1 MVSLVLRHCGA
12 YRPVYFLCKG
22 FTMAE
27 ELIPF
32 TKDGYHALQDELHRL
47 KHDDRPAVIQAI
59 ADARAHGDLSENAE
73 YHAARERQGFIE
85 GRIAELEGNLSR
97 ANIIDFS
104 SDTAAR
110 DQVRFGAYVT
120 VQDENTGDKKTYRV
134 VGDLEADIRQNKI
147 SISSPIAKALLG
159 KKIDDMIEVNAP
171 KGAVEYVI
179 TEINY

>member
-1 MVSLVLRHCGA
+1 
-12 YRPVYFLCKG
+12 
-22 FTMAE
+22 MAE

-32 TKDGYHALQDELHRL
+32 TKDGYQQLNEELYRL
-47 KHDDRPAVIQAI
+47 KHTDRPKVIQDI

-73 YHAARERQGFIE
+73 YAAARERQGFIE

-104 SDTAAR
+104 SDAKAKA
-110 DQVRFGAYVT
+110 QVRFGAYVT
-120 VQDENTGDKKTYRV
+120 LQDENTGDKKTYRV
-134 VGDLEADIRQNKI
+134 VGDLEADITKHRI
-147 SISSPIAKALLG
+147 SVSSPIARALLG

-179 TEINY
+179 TEIRY

>member
-1 MVSLVLRHCGA
+1 
-12 YRPVYFLCKG
+12 
-22 FTMAE
+22 MAE

-47 KHDDRPAVIQAI
+47 KHVDRPKVIQDI
-59 ADARAHGDLSENAE
+59 ADARSHGDLSENAE

-104 SDTAAR
+104 ADADAIN
-110 DQVRFGAYVT
+110 QVRFGAFVT
-120 VQDENTGDKKTYRV
+120 VQDENTGDQKTYRV
-134 VGDLEADIRQNKI
+134 VGDLEADITKNRI
-147 SISSPIAKALLG
+147 SLSSPIARALLG
-159 KKIDDMIEVNAP
+159 KKIDDTIEVNAP

-179 TEINY
+179 TEIRYQG

>member
-1 MVSLVLRHCGA
+1 
-12 YRPVYFLCKG
+12 
-22 FTMAE
+22 MAE

-32 TKDGYHALQDELHRL
+32 TKDGYQQLNEELYRL
-47 KHDDRPAVIQAI
+47 KHTDRPKVIQDI

-73 YHAARERQGFIE
+73 YAAARERQGFIE

-104 SDTAAR
+104 SDANAKA
-110 DQVRFGAYVT
+110 QVRFGAYVT
-120 VQDENTGDKKTYRV
+120 LQDENTGDKKTYRV
-134 VGDLEADIRQNKI
+134 VGDLEADITKHRI
-147 SISSPIAKALLG
+147 SVSSPIARALLG

-179 TEINY
+179 TEIRY

>member
-1 MVSLVLRHCGA
+1 LIELGQLPLIFFVQKVKC
-12 YRPVYFLCKG
+12 
-22 FTMAE
+22 MAE

-32 TKDGYHALQDELHRL
+32 TRDGYQVLQDELYRL
-47 KHDDRPAVIQAI
+47 KHTDRPKVIQDI

-104 SDTAAR
+104 SDETAKS
-110 DQVRFGAYVT
+110 QVRFGAYVT
-120 VQDENTGDKKTYRV
+120 VQDESTGDQKTYRV
-134 VGDLEADIRQNKI
+134 VGDLEADIRQQKI
-147 SISSPIAKALLG
+147 SISSPIARALLG

-171 KGAVEYVI
+171 KGQVEYVI
-179 TEINY
+179 TEIKY

>member
-1 MVSLVLRHCGA
+1 
-12 YRPVYFLCKG
+12 
-22 FTMAE
+22 MAE

-32 TKDGYHALQDELHRL
+32 TKDGYHILQDELHRL
-47 KHDDRPAVIQAI
+47 KHVDRPKVIQDI

-104 SDTAAR
+104 ADADAVN
-110 DQVRFGAYVT
+110 QVRFGAFVT
-120 VQDENTGDKKTYRV
+120 VQDENTGDQKTYRV
-134 VGDLEADIRQNKI
+134 VGDLEADITKNRI
-147 SISSPIAKALLG
+147 SLSSPIARALLG
-159 KKIDDMIEVNAP
+159 KRIDDTIEVNAP

-179 TEINY
+179 TEIRYQG